1 MEKLKKK
8 KLSNKW
14 LLSFLAIFMFI
25 SSIFTSFFIVGYSDL
40 TNDVNIPNIQF
51 TSNGGSWIYDSS
63 TSILEGS
70 ISGKD
75 GGTCS
80 SDKSQTASLTIRY
93 NGNSKATLSFD
104 YELSL
109 GSGSCSIDNT
119 NVTSDGSVKKE
130 LDQNNSIN
138 ISITSGS
145 GASNT
150 TKIFL
155 KNFNKAEE
163 VTVTFNLLTP
173 ENGNYSYS
181 DSVNN
186 VNVINDTAITTSGNE
201 YFTLRA
207 TPNDGYEFYAWY
219 FNDKIQSTENPYKGT
234 FTENANIYPKFIIK
248 DSAVFKNN
256 NSLFFNL
263 DDALTSAE
271 NSSDKTIVLVKSGNI
286 QGGESVEQK
295 KVYTISSGITLLIP
309 NDSSYSMYKSEANY
323 ISYTKPTLYSK
334 LVIGAYTN
342 ILCQSNA
349 SIYVASSGTYT
360 MGSNGSPSGPYG
372 LISFNDDTSTITLE
386 SESYLYA
393 YGYISG
399 NGTIIAKSGSHIKE
413 FFQFTDWRGGQVSLL
428 LATGSKIGIGFTP
441 NRQKVFLF
449 SQYYIQNIE
458 CNLIFNYGSIET
470 IMTSA
475 DVMSV
480 RTAEADFITTSGS
493 SSSGMF
499 KLKSNSMLERKYI
512 GESDRIE
519 YTLSSGSADL
529 SSIVIDPGVEID
541 SNDYVLPINSNITI
555 TIKTGTT
562 MNINQDIAMLP
573 GSKLTIEEGATVN
586 IANGVSIYCYDATT
600 WNGSGFIN
608 GGQNVVPIRYT
619 VANGTEVKRG
629 NDSLNNSLIDINGT
643 INIANGGGL
652 YSTYT
657 DINDL
662 NNKVS
667 NIISSSGTGK
677 IIYNGEPGSSIT
689 NNSSYTTYQYKQ
701 SGTDGDFIA
710 INVSHAVLRNEQTI
724 ESNNYSYINL
734 GQVSSELTDLQV
746 IYDNTAKQWKIVTKD
761 QSSFNITFVN
771 EKNALDFYS
780 TTYIN
785 GETFNLPTNSMINFS
800 YNDFTLKKRFIPELG
815 LFNPGEAITLK
826 LGKDIEVYAIW
837 GGWINFNGTYYYI
850 DYNTGEFLNGLNRV
864 DHYSENKTYIM
875 KFDNGIF
882 DIGYTGIYY
891 DSNYNKNYYVASGI
905 VQENLG
911 LIKYTTNITTLSF
924 EYIYVQSDNSLLT
937 SGRYYIDTNLESSL
951 PSGYYNF
958 DSNGY
963 IIRDDTET
971 TNSNGEVYIKDN
983 FTYIDG
989 IKVSCG
995 LFVYNSHYYYSNIN
1009 CEIVRNTTFYVSKT
1023 NNLGISEGLY
1033 YFDEQGRMYDQN
1045 FDLIEVN

>member
-1 MEKLKKK
+1 MEKLKK

-40 TNDVNIPNIQF
+40 TSDVNIPNIQF
-51 TSNGGSWIYDSS
+51 TSNGGSWNYDSS

-75 GGTCS
+75 GGACS
-80 SDKSQTASLTIRY
+80 SDSSQTASLTITY
-93 NGNSKATLSFD
+93 KGNSKATLSFD

-109 GSGSCSIDNT
+109 NSGSCSIDNT
-119 NVTSDGSVKKE
+119 NVTSNGSFKKD
-130 LDQNNSIN
+130 LNQNNSFD
-138 ISITSGS
+138 ISITSGKGS
-145 GASNT
+145 SST

-173 ENGNYSYS
+173 ENGIYSYS

-186 VNVINDTAITTSGNE
+186 VNVINDTVITTSGNE
-201 YFTLRA
+201 YFTLNA

-219 FNDKIQSTENPYKGT
+219 FNEKIQSTKNPYIAT

-286 QGGESVEQK
+286 QGGESEEQK

-323 ISYTKPTLYSK
+323 ISYTKPTLYSE

-349 SIYVASSGTYT
+349 SIYVGSSGSYT

-372 LISFNDDTSTITLE
+372 LISLNDDTSMITLE
-386 SESYLYA
+386 SGSYLYA

-399 NGTIIAKSGSHIKE
+399 NGTIIAKNGSHIKE

-428 LATGSKIGIGFTP
+428 LATGSKLGIGSTP

-499 KLKSNSMLERKYI
+499 KLKSNSTLERKYI

-519 YTLSSGSADL
+519 YTLSNGSADL

-573 GSKLTIEEGATVN
+573 GSKLTVEEGATVN
-586 IANGVSIYCYDATT
+586 IANGVSIYCYDKTT
-600 WNGSGFIN
+600 WNGNGFVNSNKNVSPIKYTTIN
-608 GGQNVVPIRYT
+608 GT
-619 VANGTEVKRG
+619 TVKRG
-629 NDSLNNSLIDINGT
+629 NDSLEDSLIDINGT
-643 INIANGGGL
+643 INVSNGGGI
-652 YSTYT
+652 YSTFT
-657 DINDL
+657 NANDL
-662 NNKVS
+662 NGKVA
-667 NIISSSGTGK
+667 NIISSKGTGN
-677 IIYNGEPGSSIT
+677 IVYNGEPGNSTT
-689 NNSSYTTYQYKQ
+689 NNSIYTTYQYKQ
-701 SGTDGDFIA
+701 VSTDGEFIS
-710 INVSHAVLRNEQTI
+710 ITVSHPILRNQQDVEN
-724 ESNNYSYINL
+724 ENYTYLNL
-734 GQVSSELTDLQV
+734 GQSSSSLADV
-746 IYDNTAKQWKIVTKD
+746 NVVYDNTIKEWKITTKN
-761 QSSFNITFVN
+761 QSTFNITFIN
-771 EKNALDFYS
+771 EKNSTDIFK
-780 TTYIN
+780 TTYED
-785 GETFNLPTNSMINFS
+785 GEIFTFPTNSITQFEYNNFE
-800 YNDFTLKKRFIPELG
+800 LKKWFIPELG
-815 LFNPGEAITLK
+815 FFNPGESTTLN
-826 LGKDIEVYAIW
+826 LGRDIEVYAIW
-837 GGWINFNGTYYYI
+837 GGWVNYNGYYYYI
-850 DYNTGEFLNGLNRV
+850 DYNTGEFLNGLKRV
-864 DHYSENKTYIM
+864 EHYSENKTYIM

-905 VQENLG
+905 VQENSG

-924 EYIYVQSDNSLLT
+924 EYIFIQSDNSLLT
-937 SGRYYIDTNLESSL
+937 SGRYYIDTNLNSLL

-963 IIRDDTET
+963 IIRDDTEIT
-971 TNSNGEVYIKDN
+971 DSNGQIYIKDN

-989 IKVSCG
+989 IKVSYG
-995 LFVYNSHYYYSNIN
+995 LFVYNNNLYYSNTN

-1023 NNLGISEGLY
+1023 NNLGINEGLY
-1033 YFDEQGRMYDQN
+1033 YFDEEGRMYDQN
-1045 FDLIEVN
+1045 FNLIEVK